1 MDETQ
6 ISGDEFEGG
15 ACGSPRMP
23 RVAEDAQHE
32 LELGGLVA
40 ALSASTEDE
49 TELDLRLR
57 AIVEGGRH
65 RITIGTDTR
74 ARALEN

>member
-6 ISGDEFEGG
+6 VGWDEFAGG
-15 ACGSPRMP
+15 GGGSAGHGLAGHARL
-23 RVAEDAQHE
+23 E

-57 AIVEGGRH
+57 AIVEGGH
-65 RITIGTDTR
+65 YRITIGADAR